1 MRSNIEP
8 VILHIPPLTLKLPLT
23 HFQDENQVHFV
34 HSPDLDVTGYG
45 NTFEEARQ
53 SFDLV
58 LANFIDYT
66 QKKGTLNKFLAGLK
80 QEKQ

>member
-1 MRSNIEP
+1 MSCRFNFETTTIKLS
-8 VILHIPPLTLKLPLT
+8 LPLN

-45 NTFEEARQ
+45 NTFEEARR

-58 LANFIDYT
+58 LNDFIDYT
-66 QKKGTLNKFLAGLK
+66 QKKGTLNMFLTSLK
-80 QEKQ
+80 QESQ